1 MKLTKAGML
10 QYLKEKIP
18 GINILPIYIVDS
30 LEFQADKRKILAE
43 IWKIFQGQELIV
55 RSSSSKED
63 GSEWS
68 EAGKYKSVMNVRTM
82 EELDRAI
89 EEVYES
95 YQTEENEEILV
106 QPMLKS
112 SIKSGVVFTVD
123 METMAEYYVINYELG
138 DDTEAVT
145 SGKSKTLKTFV
156 SYKHYPVDTYEKDIK
171 NVISVC
177 REIEKVL
184 GTNCLDIEFA
194 VTKEHKVYIFQV
206 RPIARGN
213 KKNYETVC
221 LEAPL
226 KRIYKKVQKLS
237 RPHPFLL
244 GDTTC
249 FGVMPDWNPAEILG
263 IRPKKLAIS
272 LYKELVTDNVWAHQ
286 RWDYGYRDLTMHPL
300 MVSFCGIPY
309 IDTRITFNSFI
320 PQNLNQ
326 NIAEKLVNYYLYR
339 LKKYPA
345 YHDKIEFEIVFSCFY
360 FGISEKLKS
369 LLQYGFNKNELKR
382 IEFSL
387 LQLTNKIIHPT
398 GGFYKKDLEKADILE
413 QKYDTI
419 LHSEISIVDKI
430 YWLIE
435 ECKTYGT
442 LPFAGVAR
450 AGFIAVQFV
459 RAFVEIGIITQEEM
473 DRFMNSMNT
482 VNKKMARDWKDCQ
495 LGKMEKQ
502 EFLNKYGHIR
512 PGTYDIM
519 SPRYD
524 EKFNEYFSF
533 GGDIAADEN
542 TMEEAIAEVFDKDKL
557 IQIQIQLDENG
568 LEITAEELLAF
579 IREAV
584 EGREYSKYIFTKAVS
599 QILKLVE
606 ELGYRVG
613 IKKEELAHL
622 DISIVKQLYV
632 DLYYGDIGAVFRENI
647 AHNKEQYECAK
658 RIKLPS
664 IIVDKEDVYHFY
676 MLQEEPNFITRKR
689 TVSDTIELINGEENV
704 ENKIVFIQ
712 SADPGYDFLFTK
724 HISGLIT
731 QFGGANSHMA
741 IRCAELGIPA
751 IIGAGEQNYN
761 YWKKSRRLE
770 IDCCKQQV
778 ISLDF
783 H

>member
-1 MKLTKAGML
+1 ML
-10 QYLKEKIP
+10 QYLKDKIP
-18 GINILPIYIVDS
+18 HLNILSVYIVDS
-30 LEFQADKRKILAE
+30 SKFLANRSKVLHE
-43 IWKIFQGQELIV
+43 INETFEGQELIV

-68 EAGKYKSVMNVRTM
+68 EAGKYKSIMNVRTM

-89 EEVYES
+89 KEVYES
-95 YQTEENEEILV
+95 YHTDETEEILV
-106 QPMLKS
+106 QPMLKNTV
-112 SIKSGVVFTVD
+112 KSGVVFTVD
-123 METMAEYYVINYELG
+123 METMADYYVINYESG

-145 SGKSKTLKTFV
+145 SGKSKELKTFIAYKNHSTD
-156 SYKHYPVDTYEKDIK
+156 SYDEDLR
-171 NVISVC
+171 NVISAC
-177 REIEKVL
+177 REIEKEL
-184 GTNCLDIEFA
+184 ETSCLDIEFA

-206 RPIARGN
+206 RPIARG
-213 KKNYETVC
+213 KKRKYENIS
-221 LEAPL
+221 LEDPL
-226 KRIYKKVQKLS
+226 RRIYKKVQKLS
-237 RPHPFLL
+237 KPHPFLL

-263 IRPKKLAIS
+263 VRPKKLAIS

-326 NIAEKLVNYYLYR
+326 NIAEKLVNYYLHR

-360 FGISEKLKS
+360 FGISDKLKG
-369 LLQYGFNKNELKR
+369 LLQHGFNENELKR

-387 LQLTNKIIHPT
+387 LELTNKIIHPKK
-398 GGFYKKDLEKADILE
+398 GLYKNDLGKADILE
-413 QKYDTI
+413 QNYNKIVNSD
-419 LHSEISIVDKI
+419 ISIVDKI

-450 AGFIAVQFV
+450 AGFIAIQFI
-459 RAFVEIGIITQEEM
+459 RSFVDIGIITQEEM
-473 DRFMNSMNT
+473 DLFMNSMDT
-482 VNKKMARDWKDCQ
+482 INKKMTRDWKDCQ
-495 LGKMEKQ
+495 IGKMEKQ
-502 EFLNKYGHIR
+502 EFLKKYGHIR

-524 EKFNEYFSF
+524 EKFEDYFSLSKEKNPNETLRTEKPF
-533 GGDIAADEN
+533 CIFDES
-542 TMEEAIAEVFDKDKL
+542 KL
-557 IQIQIQLDENG
+557 QQIQVQIDENG
-568 LEITAEELLAF
+568 LEITAKELLTF

-606 ELGYRVG
+606 ELGQRVN
-613 IKKEELAHL
+613 IEKQELAHL
-622 DISIVKQLYV
+622 DISTVKQLYV
-632 DLYYGDIGAVFRENI
+632 DLYYGDIAAVFRENI
-647 AHNKEQYECAK
+647 EHNKEQYECAK

-664 IIVDKEDVYHFY
+664 IIVDKEDIYHFH
-676 MLQEEPNFITRKR
+676 MLQEEPNFVTQKKIISE
-689 TVSDTIELINGEENV
+689 TVEVVNGEERV
-704 ENKIVFIQ
+704 EDKIVFIQ

-724 HISGLIT
+724 NIGGLIT

-751 IIGAGEQNYN
+751 IIGVGEQNYN
-761 YWKKSRRLE
+761 LWKKSRKLE
-770 IDCCKQQV
+770 IDCCKHQV
-778 ISLDF
+778 INLDF
-783 H
+783 Y

>member
-1 MKLTKAGML
+1 MKLTKARML
-10 QYLKEKIP
+10 QFLKDKNS
-18 GINILPIYIVDS
+18 GINILPAYIVDS
-30 LEFQADKRKILAE
+30 SEFLTDRSKVLHE
-43 IWKIFQGQELIV
+43 IWEIFQGQELIV

-68 EAGKYKSVMNVRTM
+68 EAGKYKSIMSVRTV

-89 EEVYES
+89 KEVYES

-106 QPMLKS
+106 QPMLKNTV
-112 SIKSGVVFTVD
+112 KSGVVFTVD
-123 METMAEYYVINYELG
+123 METMADYYVINYESG

-145 SGKSKTLKTFV
+145 SGKSKELKTFIAYKNHSTD
-156 SYKHYPVDTYEKDIK
+156 SYDEDLG
-171 NVISVC
+171 NVISTC
-177 REIEKVL
+177 REIEKEL
-184 GTNCLDIEFA
+184 ETGCLDIEFA
-194 VTKEHKVYIFQV
+194 VTEEHKVYIFQV
-206 RPIARGN
+206 RPIARG
-213 KKNYETVC
+213 KKQKYENIN
-221 LEAPL
+221 LEDPL
-226 KRIYKKVQKLS
+226 RRIYKKVQKLS
-237 RPHPFLL
+237 KPHPFLL

-263 IRPKKLAIS
+263 VRPKKLAIS

-320 PQNLNQ
+320 PRNLSQ
-326 NIAEKLVNYYLYR
+326 SIAEKLVNYYLYR

-360 FGISEKLKS
+360 FGISDKLKG
-369 LLQYGFNKNELKR
+369 LLQQGFNENELKR

-387 LQLTNKIIHPT
+387 LQLTNKIIHPQK
-398 GGFYKKDLEKADILE
+398 GLYKKDLEKADILE
-413 QKYDTI
+413 QNYNKI
-419 LHSEISIVDKI
+419 VHSEISIVDKI

-450 AGFIAVQFV
+450 AGFIAIQFV
-459 RAFVEIGIITQEEM
+459 RSFVDIGILTKDEM
-473 DRFMNSMNT
+473 DRFMNSMDT
-482 VNKKMARDWKDCQ
+482 INKKMTRDWMKCQ
-495 LGKMEKQ
+495 LGMMEKQ
-502 EFLNKYGHIR
+502 EFLEKYGHIR

-524 EKFNEYFSF
+524 EKFEEYFSLSEEKSAA
-533 GGDIAADEN
+533 GKVIEGVSSDIFDEY
-542 TMEEAIAEVFDKDKL
+542 KL
-557 IQIQIQLDENG
+557 RQIQMQLDENG
-568 LEITAEELLAF
+568 LEITAMELLTF

-584 EGREYSKYIFTKAVS
+584 EGREYSKYVFTKAVS
-599 QILKLVE
+599 CILKLVE
-606 ELGYRVG
+606 ELGQRVG
-613 IKKEELAHL
+613 IEKQELAHL

-647 AHNKEQYECAK
+647 EHNKEQYECAK

-664 IIVDKEDVYHFY
+664 IIVDKEDVYHFH
-676 MLQEEPNFITRKR
+676 MLREEPNFVTQKKV
-689 TVSDTIELINGEENV
+689 VSDTVELINGEENV
-704 ENKIVFIQ
+704 EHKIVFIQ

-724 HISGLIT
+724 HIGGLIT

-761 YWKKSRRLE
+761 HWKKSRKLE
-770 IDCCKQQV
+770 IDCCKHQV
-778 ISLDF
+778 INLDF
-783 H
+783 Y

>member
-1 MKLTKAGML
+1 MKLTKARML
-10 QYLKEKIP
+10 QFLKDKNS
-18 GINILPIYIVDS
+18 GINILPAYIVDS
-30 LEFQADKRKILAE
+30 SEFLTDRSKVLHE
-43 IWKIFQGQELIV
+43 IWETFQGQELIV

-68 EAGKYKSVMNVRTM
+68 EAGKYKSIMSVRTV

-89 EEVYES
+89 KEVYES

-106 QPMLKS
+106 QPMLKNTV
-112 SIKSGVVFTVD
+112 KSGVVFTVD
-123 METMAEYYVINYELG
+123 METMADYYVINYESG

-145 SGKSKTLKTFV
+145 SGKSKELKTFIAYKNHSTD
-156 SYKHYPVDTYEKDIK
+156 SYDEDLG
-171 NVISVC
+171 NLISTC
-177 REIEKVL
+177 REIEKEL
-184 GTNCLDIEFA
+184 ETGCLDIEFA
-194 VTKEHKVYIFQV
+194 VTEEHKVYIFQV
-206 RPIARGN
+206 RPIARG
-213 KKNYETVC
+213 KKQKYENIN
-221 LEAPL
+221 LEDPL
-226 KRIYKKVQKLS
+226 RRIYKKVQKLS
-237 RPHPFLL
+237 KPHPFLL

-263 IRPKKLAIS
+263 VRPKKLAIS

-320 PQNLNQ
+320 PRNLSQ

-360 FGISEKLKS
+360 FGISDKLKG
-369 LLQYGFNKNELKR
+369 LLQQGFNENELKR

-387 LQLTNKIIHPT
+387 LQLTNKIIHPQK
-398 GGFYKKDLEKADILE
+398 GLYKKDLEKADILE
-413 QKYDTI
+413 QNYNKI
-419 LHSEISIVDKI
+419 VHSEISIVDKI

-450 AGFIAVQFV
+450 AGFIAIQFV
-459 RAFVEIGIITQEEM
+459 RSFVDIGILTKDEM
-473 DRFMNSMNT
+473 DRFMNSMDT
-482 VNKKMARDWKDCQ
+482 INKKMTRDWTKCQ
-495 LGKMEKQ
+495 LGMMEKQ
-502 EFLNKYGHIR
+502 EFLEKYGHIR

-524 EKFNEYFSF
+524 EKFEEFFSF
-533 GGDIAADEN
+533 SEEKSADGKVIEGVSSDIFDEY
-542 TMEEAIAEVFDKDKL
+542 KL
-557 IQIQIQLDENG
+557 RQIQMQLDENG
-568 LEITAEELLAF
+568 LEITAMELLTF

-584 EGREYSKYIFTKAVS
+584 EGREYSKYVFTKAVS
-599 QILKLVE
+599 CILKLVE
-606 ELGYRVG
+606 ELGQRVG
-613 IKKEELAHL
+613 IEKQELAHL

-647 AHNKEQYECAK
+647 EHNKEQYECAK

-664 IIVDKEDVYHFY
+664 IIVDKEDVYHFH
-676 MLQEEPNFITRKR
+676 MLREEPNFVTQKKV
-689 TVSDTIELINGEENV
+689 VSDTVELINGEENV
-704 ENKIVFIQ
+704 EHKIVFIQ

-724 HISGLIT
+724 HIGGLIT

-761 YWKKSRRLE
+761 HWKKSRKLE
-770 IDCCKQQV
+770 IDCCKHQV
-778 ISLDF
+778 INLDF
-783 H
+783 Y

>member
-1 MKLTKAGML
+1 MKLTKARML
-10 QYLKEKIP
+10 QFLKDKNS
-18 GINILPIYIVDS
+18 GINILPAYIVDS
-30 LEFQADKRKILAE
+30 SEFLTDRSKVLHE
-43 IWKIFQGQELIV
+43 IWEIFQGQELIV

-68 EAGKYKSVMNVRTM
+68 EAGKYKSIMSVRTV

-89 EEVYES
+89 KEVYES

-106 QPMLKS
+106 QPMLKNTV
-112 SIKSGVVFTVD
+112 KSGVVFTVD
-123 METMAEYYVINYELG
+123 METMADYYVINYESG

-145 SGKSKTLKTFV
+145 SGKSKELKTFIAYKNHSAD
-156 SYKHYPVDTYEKDIK
+156 SYDEDLG
-171 NVISVC
+171 NVISTC
-177 REIEKVL
+177 REIEKEL
-184 GTNCLDIEFA
+184 ETGCLDIEFA
-194 VTKEHKVYIFQV
+194 VTEEHKVYIFQV
-206 RPIARGN
+206 RPIARG
-213 KKNYETVC
+213 KKQKYENIN
-221 LEAPL
+221 LEDPL
-226 KRIYKKVQKLS
+226 RRIYKKVQKLS
-237 RPHPFLL
+237 KPHPFLL

-263 IRPKKLAIS
+263 VRPKKLAIS

-320 PQNLNQ
+320 PRNLSQ
-326 NIAEKLVNYYLYR
+326 SIAEKLVNYYLYR

-360 FGISEKLKS
+360 FGISDKLKG
-369 LLQYGFNKNELKR
+369 LLQQGFNENELKR

-387 LQLTNKIIHPT
+387 LQLTNKIIHPQK
-398 GGFYKKDLEKADILE
+398 GLYKKDLEKADILE
-413 QKYDTI
+413 QNYNKI
-419 LHSEISIVDKI
+419 VHSEISIVDKI

-450 AGFIAVQFV
+450 AGFIAIQFV
-459 RAFVEIGIITQEEM
+459 RSFVDIGILTKDEM
-473 DRFMNSMNT
+473 DRFMNSMDT
-482 VNKKMARDWKDCQ
+482 INKKMTRDWMKCQ
-495 LGKMEKQ
+495 LGMMEKQ
-502 EFLNKYGHIR
+502 EFLEKYGHIR

-524 EKFNEYFSF
+524 EKFEEYFSLSEEKSAD
-533 GGDIAADEN
+533 GKVIEGVSSDIFDEY
-542 TMEEAIAEVFDKDKL
+542 KL
-557 IQIQIQLDENG
+557 RQIQMQLDENG
-568 LEITAEELLAF
+568 LEITAMELLTF

-584 EGREYSKYIFTKAVS
+584 EGREYSKYVFTKAVS
-599 QILKLVE
+599 CILKLVE
-606 ELGYRVG
+606 ELGQRVG
-613 IKKEELAHL
+613 IEKQELAHL

-647 AHNKEQYECAK
+647 EHNKEQYECAK

-664 IIVDKEDVYHFY
+664 IIVDKEDVYHFH
-676 MLQEEPNFITRKR
+676 MLQEEPNFVTQKKV
-689 TVSDTIELINGEENV
+689 VSDTVELINGEENV
-704 ENKIVFIQ
+704 EHKIVFIQ

-724 HISGLIT
+724 HIGGLIT

-761 YWKKSRRLE
+761 HWKKSRKLE
-770 IDCCKQQV
+770 IDCCKHQV
-778 ISLDF
+778 INLDF
-783 H
+783 Y

>member
-1 MKLTKAGML
+1 MKLTKARML
-10 QYLKEKIP
+10 QFLKDKNS
-18 GINILPIYIVDS
+18 GINILPAYIVDS
-30 LEFQADKRKILAE
+30 SEFLTDRSKVLHE
-43 IWKIFQGQELIV
+43 IWEIFQGQELIV

-68 EAGKYKSVMNVRTM
+68 EAGKYKSIMSVRTV

-89 EEVYES
+89 KEVYES

-106 QPMLKS
+106 QPMLKNTV
-112 SIKSGVVFTVD
+112 KSGVVFTVD
-123 METMAEYYVINYELG
+123 METMADYYVINYESG

-145 SGKSKTLKTFV
+145 SGKSKELKTFIAYKNHSTD
-156 SYKHYPVDTYEKDIK
+156 SYDEDLG
-171 NVISVC
+171 NVISTC
-177 REIEKVL
+177 REIEKEL
-184 GTNCLDIEFA
+184 ETGCLDIEFA
-194 VTKEHKVYIFQV
+194 VTEEHKVYIFQV
-206 RPIARGN
+206 HPIARG
-213 KKNYETVC
+213 KKQKYENIN
-221 LEAPL
+221 LEDPL
-226 KRIYKKVQKLS
+226 RRIYKKVQKLS
-237 RPHPFLL
+237 KPHPFLL

-263 IRPKKLAIS
+263 VRPKKLAIS

-320 PQNLNQ
+320 PRNLSQ
-326 NIAEKLVNYYLYR
+326 SIAEKLVNYYLYR

-360 FGISEKLKS
+360 FGISDKLKG
-369 LLQYGFNKNELKR
+369 LLQQGFNENELKR

-387 LQLTNKIIHPT
+387 LQLTNKIIHPQK
-398 GGFYKKDLEKADILE
+398 GLYKKDLEKADILE
-413 QKYDTI
+413 QNYNKI
-419 LHSEISIVDKI
+419 VHSEISIVDKI

-450 AGFIAVQFV
+450 AGFIAIQFV
-459 RAFVEIGIITQEEM
+459 RSFVDIGILTKDEM
-473 DRFMNSMNT
+473 DRFMNSMDT
-482 VNKKMARDWKDCQ
+482 INKKMTRDWMKCQ
-495 LGKMEKQ
+495 LGMMEKQ
-502 EFLNKYGHIR
+502 EFLEKYGHIR

-524 EKFNEYFSF
+524 EKFEEYFSLSEEKSAD
-533 GGDIAADEN
+533 GKVIEGVSSDIFDEY
-542 TMEEAIAEVFDKDKL
+542 KL
-557 IQIQIQLDENG
+557 RQIQMQLDENG
-568 LEITAEELLAF
+568 LEITAMELLTF

-584 EGREYSKYIFTKAVS
+584 EGREYSKYVFTKAVS
-599 QILKLVE
+599 CILKLVE
-606 ELGYRVG
+606 ELGQRVG
-613 IKKEELAHL
+613 IEKQELAHL

-647 AHNKEQYECAK
+647 EHNKEQYECAK

-664 IIVDKEDVYHFY
+664 IIVDKEDVYHFH
-676 MLQEEPNFITRKR
+676 MLQEEPNFVTQKKV
-689 TVSDTIELINGEENV
+689 VSDTVELINGEENV
-704 ENKIVFIQ
+704 EHKIVFIQ

-724 HISGLIT
+724 HIGGLIT

-761 YWKKSRRLE
+761 HWKKSRKLE
-770 IDCCKQQV
+770 IDCCKHQV
-778 ISLDF
+778 INLDF
-783 H
+783 Y

>member
-1 MKLTKAGML
+1 MKLTKARML
-10 QYLKEKIP
+10 QFLKDKNS
-18 GINILPIYIVDS
+18 GINILPAYIVDS
-30 LEFQADKRKILAE
+30 SEFLTDRSKVLHE
-43 IWKIFQGQELIV
+43 IWEIFQGQELIV

-68 EAGKYKSVMNVRTM
+68 EAGKYKSIMSVRTV

-89 EEVYES
+89 KEVYES

-106 QPMLKS
+106 QPMLKNTV
-112 SIKSGVVFTVD
+112 KSGVVFTVD
-123 METMAEYYVINYELG
+123 METMADYYVINYESG

-145 SGKSKTLKTFV
+145 SGKSKELKTFIAYKNHSTD
-156 SYKHYPVDTYEKDIK
+156 SYDEDLG
-171 NVISVC
+171 NVISTC
-177 REIEKVL
+177 REIEKEL
-184 GTNCLDIEFA
+184 ETGCLDIEFA
-194 VTKEHKVYIFQV
+194 VTEEHKVYIFQV
-206 RPIARGN
+206 RPIARG
-213 KKNYETVC
+213 KKQKYENIN
-221 LEAPL
+221 LEDPL
-226 KRIYKKVQKLS
+226 RRIYKKVQKLS
-237 RPHPFLL
+237 KPHPFLL

-263 IRPKKLAIS
+263 VRPKKLAIS
-272 LYKELVTDNVWAHQ
+272 LYKELVTDNVWDHQ

-320 PQNLNQ
+320 PRNLSQ
-326 NIAEKLVNYYLYR
+326 SIAEKLVNYYLYR

-360 FGISEKLKS
+360 FGISDKLKG
-369 LLQYGFNKNELKR
+369 LLQQGFNENELKR

-387 LQLTNKIIHPT
+387 LQLTNKIIHPQK
-398 GGFYKKDLEKADILE
+398 GLYKKDLEKADILE
-413 QKYDTI
+413 QNYNKI
-419 LHSEISIVDKI
+419 VHSEISIVDKI

-450 AGFIAVQFV
+450 AGFIAIQFV
-459 RAFVEIGIITQEEM
+459 RSFVDIGILTKDEM
-473 DRFMNSMNT
+473 DRFMNSMDT
-482 VNKKMARDWKDCQ
+482 INKKMTRDWMKCQ
-495 LGKMEKQ
+495 LGMMEKQ
-502 EFLNKYGHIR
+502 EFLEKYGHIR

-524 EKFNEYFSF
+524 EKFEEYFSLSEEKSAA
-533 GGDIAADEN
+533 GKVIEGVSSDIFDEY
-542 TMEEAIAEVFDKDKL
+542 KL
-557 IQIQIQLDENG
+557 RQIQMQLDENG
-568 LEITAEELLAF
+568 LEITAMELLTF

-584 EGREYSKYIFTKAVS
+584 EGREYSKYVFTKAVS
-599 QILKLVE
+599 CILKLVE
-606 ELGYRVG
+606 ELGQRVG
-613 IKKEELAHL
+613 IEKQELAHL

-647 AHNKEQYECAK
+647 EHNKEQYECAK

-664 IIVDKEDVYHFY
+664 IIVDKEDVYHFH
-676 MLQEEPNFITRKR
+676 MLQEEPNFVTQKKV
-689 TVSDTIELINGEENV
+689 VSDTVELINGEENV
-704 ENKIVFIQ
+704 EHKIVFIQ

-724 HISGLIT
+724 HIGGLIT

-761 YWKKSRRLE
+761 HWKKSRKLE
-770 IDCCKQQV
+770 IDCCKHQV
-778 ISLDF
+778 INLDF
-783 H
+783 Y

>member
-1 MKLTKAGML
+1 MKLTKARML
-10 QYLKEKIP
+10 QFLKDKNS
-18 GINILPIYIVDS
+18 GINILPAYIVDS
-30 LEFQADKRKILAE
+30 SEFLTDRSKVLHE
-43 IWKIFQGQELIV
+43 IWEIFQGQELIV

-68 EAGKYKSVMNVRTM
+68 EAGKYKSIMSVRTV

-89 EEVYES
+89 KEVYES

-106 QPMLKS
+106 QPMLKNTV
-112 SIKSGVVFTVD
+112 KSGVVFTVD
-123 METMAEYYVINYELG
+123 METMADYYVINYESG

-145 SGKSKTLKTFV
+145 SGKSKELKTFIAYKNHSTD
-156 SYKHYPVDTYEKDIK
+156 SYDEDLG
-171 NVISVC
+171 NVISTC
-177 REIEKVL
+177 REIEKEL
-184 GTNCLDIEFA
+184 ETGCLDIEFA
-194 VTKEHKVYIFQV
+194 VTEEHKVYIFQV
-206 RPIARGN
+206 RPIARG
-213 KKNYETVC
+213 KKQKYENIN
-221 LEAPL
+221 LEDPL
-226 KRIYKKVQKLS
+226 RRIYKKVQKLS
-237 RPHPFLL
+237 KPHPFLL

-263 IRPKKLAIS
+263 VRPKKLAIS

-320 PQNLNQ
+320 PRNLSQ
-326 NIAEKLVNYYLYR
+326 SIAEKLVNYYLYR

-360 FGISEKLKS
+360 FGISDKLKG
-369 LLQYGFNKNELKR
+369 LLQQGFNENELKR

-387 LQLTNKIIHPT
+387 LQLTNKIIHPQK
-398 GGFYKKDLEKADILE
+398 GLYKKDLEKADILE
-413 QKYDTI
+413 QNYNKI
-419 LHSEISIVDKI
+419 VHSEISIVDKI

-450 AGFIAVQFV
+450 AGFIAIQFV
-459 RAFVEIGIITQEEM
+459 RSFVDIGILTKDEM
-473 DRFMNSMNT
+473 DRFMNSMDT
-482 VNKKMARDWKDCQ
+482 INKKMTRDWMKCQ
-495 LGKMEKQ
+495 LGMMEKQ
-502 EFLNKYGHIR
+502 EFLEKYGHIR

-524 EKFNEYFSF
+524 EKFEEYFSLSEEKSAD
-533 GGDIAADEN
+533 GKVIEGVSSDIFDEY
-542 TMEEAIAEVFDKDKL
+542 KL
-557 IQIQIQLDENG
+557 RQIQMQLDENG
-568 LEITAEELLAF
+568 LEITAMELLTF

-584 EGREYSKYIFTKAVS
+584 EGREYSKYVFTKAVS
-599 QILKLVE
+599 CILKLVE
-606 ELGYRVG
+606 ELGQRVG
-613 IKKEELAHL
+613 IEKQELAHL

-647 AHNKEQYECAK
+647 EHNKEQYECAK

-664 IIVDKEDVYHFY
+664 IIVDKEDVYHFH
-676 MLQEEPNFITRKR
+676 MLQEEPNFVTQKKV
-689 TVSDTIELINGEENV
+689 VSDTVELINGEENV
-704 ENKIVFIQ
+704 EHKIVFIQ

-724 HISGLIT
+724 HIGGLIT

-761 YWKKSRRLE
+761 HWKKSRKLE
-770 IDCCKQQV
+770 IDCCKHQV
-778 ISLDF
+778 INLDF
-783 H
+783 Y

>member
-1 MKLTKAGML
+1 MKLTKARML
-10 QYLKEKIP
+10 QFLKDKNS
-18 GINILPIYIVDS
+18 GINILPAYIVDS
-30 LEFQADKRKILAE
+30 SEFLTDRSKVLHE
-43 IWKIFQGQELIV
+43 IWEIFQGQELIV

-68 EAGKYKSVMNVRTM
+68 EAGKYKSIMSVRTV

-89 EEVYES
+89 KEVYES

-106 QPMLKS
+106 QPMLKNTV
-112 SIKSGVVFTVD
+112 KSGVVFTVD
-123 METMAEYYVINYELG
+123 METMADYYVINYESG

-145 SGKSKTLKTFV
+145 SGKSKELKTFIAYKNHSTD
-156 SYKHYPVDTYEKDIK
+156 SYDEDLG
-171 NVISVC
+171 NVISTC
-177 REIEKVL
+177 REIEKEL
-184 GTNCLDIEFA
+184 ETGCLDIEFA
-194 VTKEHKVYIFQV
+194 VTEEHKVYIFQV
-206 RPIARGN
+206 RPIARG
-213 KKNYETVC
+213 KKQKYENIN
-221 LEAPL
+221 LEDPL
-226 KRIYKKVQKLS
+226 RRIYKKVQKLS
-237 RPHPFLL
+237 KPHPFLL

-263 IRPKKLAIS
+263 VRPKKLAIS

-320 PQNLNQ
+320 PRNLSQ
-326 NIAEKLVNYYLYR
+326 SIAEKLVNYYLYR

-360 FGISEKLKS
+360 FGISDKLKG
-369 LLQYGFNKNELKR
+369 LLQQGFNENELKR

-387 LQLTNKIIHPT
+387 LQLTNKIIHPQK
-398 GGFYKKDLEKADILE
+398 GLYKKDLEKADILE
-413 QKYDTI
+413 QNYNKI
-419 LHSEISIVDKI
+419 VHSEISIVDKI

-450 AGFIAVQFV
+450 AGFIAIQFV
-459 RAFVEIGIITQEEM
+459 RSFVDIGILTKDEM
-473 DRFMNSMNT
+473 DRFMNSMDT
-482 VNKKMARDWKDCQ
+482 INKKMTRDWMKCQ
-495 LGKMEKQ
+495 LGMMEKQ
-502 EFLNKYGHIR
+502 EFLEKYGHIR

-524 EKFNEYFSF
+524 EKFEEYFSLSEEKSAA
-533 GGDIAADEN
+533 GKVIEGVSSDIFDEY
-542 TMEEAIAEVFDKDKL
+542 KL
-557 IQIQIQLDENG
+557 RQIQMQLDENG
-568 LEITAEELLAF
+568 LEITAMELLTF

-584 EGREYSKYIFTKAVS
+584 EGREYSKYVFTKAVS
-599 QILKLVE
+599 CILKLVE
-606 ELGYRVG
+606 ELGQRVG
-613 IKKEELAHL
+613 IEKQELAHL

-647 AHNKEQYECAK
+647 EHNKEQYECAK

-664 IIVDKEDVYHFY
+664 IIVDKEDVYHFH
-676 MLQEEPNFITRKR
+676 MLQEEPNFVTQKKV
-689 TVSDTIELINGEENV
+689 VSDTVELINGEENV
-704 ENKIVFIQ
+704 EHKIVFIQ

-724 HISGLIT
+724 HIGGLIT

-761 YWKKSRRLE
+761 HWKKSRKLE
-770 IDCCKQQV
+770 IDCCKHQV
-778 ISLDF
+778 INLDF
-783 H
+783 Y

>member
-1 MKLTKAGML
+1 MKLTKARML
-10 QYLKEKIP
+10 QFLKDKNS
-18 GINILPIYIVDS
+18 GINILPAYIVDS
-30 LEFQADKRKILAE
+30 SEFLTDRSKVLHE
-43 IWKIFQGQELIV
+43 IWEIFQGQELIV

-68 EAGKYKSVMNVRTM
+68 EAGKYKSIMSVRTV

-89 EEVYES
+89 KEVYES

-106 QPMLKS
+106 QPMLKNTV
-112 SIKSGVVFTVD
+112 KSGVVFTVD
-123 METMAEYYVINYELG
+123 METMADYYVINYESG

-145 SGKSKTLKTFV
+145 SGKSKELKTFIAYKNHSTD
-156 SYKHYPVDTYEKDIK
+156 SYDEDLG
-171 NVISVC
+171 NVISTC
-177 REIEKVL
+177 REIEKEL
-184 GTNCLDIEFA
+184 ETGCLDIEFA
-194 VTKEHKVYIFQV
+194 VTEEHKVYIFQV
-206 RPIARGN
+206 RPIARG
-213 KKNYETVC
+213 KKQKYENIN
-221 LEAPL
+221 LEDPL
-226 KRIYKKVQKLS
+226 RRIYKKVQKLS
-237 RPHPFLL
+237 KPHPFLL

-263 IRPKKLAIS
+263 VRPKKLAIS

-320 PQNLNQ
+320 PRNLSQ
-326 NIAEKLVNYYLYR
+326 SIAEKLVNYYLYR

-360 FGISEKLKS
+360 FGISDKLKG
-369 LLQYGFNKNELKR
+369 LLQQGFNENELKR

-387 LQLTNKIIHPT
+387 LQLTNKIIHPQK
-398 GGFYKKDLEKADILE
+398 GLYKKDLEKADILE
-413 QKYDTI
+413 QNYNKI
-419 LHSEISIVDKI
+419 VHSEISIVDKI

-450 AGFIAVQFV
+450 AGFIAIQFV
-459 RAFVEIGIITQEEM
+459 RSFVDIGILTKDEM
-473 DRFMNSMNT
+473 DRFMNSMDT
-482 VNKKMARDWKDCQ
+482 INKKMTRDWMKCQ
-495 LGKMEKQ
+495 LGMMEKQ
-502 EFLNKYGHIR
+502 EFLEKYGHIR

-524 EKFNEYFSF
+524 EKFEEYFSLSEEKSAD
-533 GGDIAADEN
+533 GKVIEGVSSDIFDEY
-542 TMEEAIAEVFDKDKL
+542 KL
-557 IQIQIQLDENG
+557 RQIQMQLDENG
-568 LEITAEELLAF
+568 LEITAMELLTF

-584 EGREYSKYIFTKAVS
+584 EGREYSKYVFTKAVS
-599 QILKLVE
+599 CILKLVE
-606 ELGYRVG
+606 ELGQRVG
-613 IKKEELAHL
+613 IEKQELAHL

-647 AHNKEQYECAK
+647 EHNKEQYECAK

-664 IIVDKEDVYHFY
+664 IIVDKEDVYHFH
-676 MLQEEPNFITRKR
+676 MLREEPNFVTQKKV
-689 TVSDTIELINGEENV
+689 VSDTVELINGEENV
-704 ENKIVFIQ
+704 EHKIVFIQ

-724 HISGLIT
+724 HIGGLIT

-761 YWKKSRRLE
+761 HWKKSRKLE
-770 IDCCKQQV
+770 IDCCKHQV
-778 ISLDF
+778 INLDF
-783 H
+783 Y

>member
-1 MKLTKAGML
+1 MKLTKARML
-10 QYLKEKIP
+10 QFLKDKNS
-18 GINILPIYIVDS
+18 GINILPAYIVDS
-30 LEFQADKRKILAE
+30 SEFLTDRSKVLHE
-43 IWKIFQGQELIV
+43 IWEIFQGQELIV

-68 EAGKYKSVMNVRTM
+68 EAGKYKSIMSVRTV

-89 EEVYES
+89 KEVYES

-106 QPMLKS
+106 QPMLKNTV
-112 SIKSGVVFTVD
+112 KSGVVFTVD
-123 METMAEYYVINYELG
+123 METMADYYVINYESG

-145 SGKSKTLKTFV
+145 SGKSKELKTFIAYKNHSTD
-156 SYKHYPVDTYEKDIK
+156 SYDEDLG
-171 NVISVC
+171 NVISTC
-177 REIEKVL
+177 REIEKEL
-184 GTNCLDIEFA
+184 ETGCLDIEFA
-194 VTKEHKVYIFQV
+194 VTEEHKVYIFQV
-206 RPIARGN
+206 RPIARG
-213 KKNYETVC
+213 KKQKYENIN
-221 LEAPL
+221 LEDPL
-226 KRIYKKVQKLS
+226 RRIYKKVQKLS
-237 RPHPFLL
+237 KPHPFLL

-263 IRPKKLAIS
+263 VRPKKLAIS

-320 PQNLNQ
+320 PRNLSQ
-326 NIAEKLVNYYLYR
+326 SIAEKLVNYYLYR

-360 FGISEKLKS
+360 FGISDKLKG
-369 LLQYGFNKNELKR
+369 LLQQGFNENELKR

-387 LQLTNKIIHPT
+387 LQLTNKIIHPQK
-398 GGFYKKDLEKADILE
+398 GLYKKDLEKADILE
-413 QKYDTI
+413 QNYNKI
-419 LHSEISIVDKI
+419 VHSEISIVDKI

-450 AGFIAVQFV
+450 AGFIAIQFV
-459 RAFVEIGIITQEEM
+459 RSFVDIGILTKDEM
-473 DRFMNSMNT
+473 DRFMNSMDT
-482 VNKKMARDWKDCQ
+482 INKKMTRDWMKCQ
-495 LGKMEKQ
+495 LGMMEKQ
-502 EFLNKYGHIR
+502 EFLEKYGHIR

-524 EKFNEYFSF
+524 EKFEEYFSLSEEKSAD
-533 GGDIAADEN
+533 GKVIEGVSSDIFDEY
-542 TMEEAIAEVFDKDKL
+542 KL
-557 IQIQIQLDENG
+557 RQIQMQLDENG
-568 LEITAEELLAF
+568 LEITAMELLTF

-584 EGREYSKYIFTKAVS
+584 EGREYSKYVFTKAVS
-599 QILKLVE
+599 CILKLVE
-606 ELGYRVG
+606 ELGQRVG
-613 IKKEELAHL
+613 IEKQELAHL

-647 AHNKEQYECAK
+647 EHNKEQYECAK

-664 IIVDKEDVYHFY
+664 IIVDKEDVYHFH
-676 MLQEEPNFITRKR
+676 MLQEEPNFVTQKKV
-689 TVSDTIELINGEENV
+689 VSDTVELINGEENV
-704 ENKIVFIQ
+704 EHKIVFIQ
-712 SADPGYDFLFTK
+712 SAAPGYDFLFTK
-724 HISGLIT
+724 HIGGLIT

-761 YWKKSRRLE
+761 HWKKSRKLE
-770 IDCCKQQV
+770 IDCCKHQV
-778 ISLDF
+778 INLDF
-783 H
+783 Y

>member
-1 MKLTKAGML
+1 MKLTKARML
-10 QYLKEKIP
+10 QFLKDKNS
-18 GINILPIYIVDS
+18 GINILPAYIVDS
-30 LEFQADKRKILAE
+30 SEFLTDRSKVLHE
-43 IWKIFQGQELIV
+43 IWETFQGQELIV

-68 EAGKYKSVMNVRTM
+68 EAGKYKSIMSVRTV

-89 EEVYES
+89 KEVYES

-106 QPMLKS
+106 QPMLKNTV
-112 SIKSGVVFTVD
+112 KSGVVFTVD
-123 METMAEYYVINYELG
+123 METMADYYVINYESG

-145 SGKSKTLKTFV
+145 SGKSKELKTFIAYKNHSTD
-156 SYKHYPVDTYEKDIK
+156 SYDEDLG
-171 NVISVC
+171 NVISTC
-177 REIEKVL
+177 REIEKEL
-184 GTNCLDIEFA
+184 ETGCLDIEFA
-194 VTKEHKVYIFQV
+194 VTEEHKVYIFQV
-206 RPIARGN
+206 RPIARG
-213 KKNYETVC
+213 KKQKYENIN
-221 LEAPL
+221 LEDPL
-226 KRIYKKVQKLS
+226 RRIYKKVQKLS
-237 RPHPFLL
+237 KPHPFLL

-263 IRPKKLAIS
+263 VRPKKLAIS

-320 PQNLNQ
+320 PRNLSQ
-326 NIAEKLVNYYLYR
+326 SIAEKLVNYYLYR

-360 FGISEKLKS
+360 FGISDKLKG
-369 LLQYGFNKNELKR
+369 LLQQGFNENELKR

-387 LQLTNKIIHPT
+387 LQLTNKIIHPQK
-398 GGFYKKDLEKADILE
+398 GLYKKDLEKADILE
-413 QKYDTI
+413 QNYNKI
-419 LHSEISIVDKI
+419 VHSEISIVDKI

-450 AGFIAVQFV
+450 AGFIAIQFV
-459 RAFVEIGIITQEEM
+459 RSFVDIGILTKDEM
-473 DRFMNSMNT
+473 DRFMNSMDT
-482 VNKKMARDWKDCQ
+482 INKKMTRDWMKCQ
-495 LGKMEKQ
+495 LGMMEKQ
-502 EFLNKYGHIR
+502 EFLEKYGHIR

-524 EKFNEYFSF
+524 EKFEEYFSLSEEKSAD
-533 GGDIAADEN
+533 GKVIEGVSSDIFDEY
-542 TMEEAIAEVFDKDKL
+542 KL
-557 IQIQIQLDENG
+557 RQIQMQLDENG
-568 LEITAEELLAF
+568 LEITAMELLTF

-584 EGREYSKYIFTKAVS
+584 EGREYSKYVFTKAVS
-599 QILKLVE
+599 CILKLVE
-606 ELGYRVG
+606 ELGQRVG
-613 IKKEELAHL
+613 IEKQELAHL

-647 AHNKEQYECAK
+647 EHNKEQYECAK

-664 IIVDKEDVYHFY
+664 IIVDKEDVYHFH
-676 MLQEEPNFITRKR
+676 MLQEEPNFVTQKKV
-689 TVSDTIELINGEENV
+689 VSDTVELINGEENV
-704 ENKIVFIQ
+704 EHKIVFIQ

-724 HISGLIT
+724 HIGGLIT

-761 YWKKSRRLE
+761 HWKKSRKLE
-770 IDCCKQQV
+770 IDCCKHQV
-778 ISLDF
+778 INLDF
-783 H
+783 Y

>member
-1 MKLTKAGML
+1 ML
-10 QYLKEKIP
+10 QFLKDKNS
-18 GINILPIYIVDS
+18 GINILPAYIVDS
-30 LEFQADKRKILAE
+30 SEFLTDRSKVLHE
-43 IWKIFQGQELIV
+43 IWEIFQGQELIV

-68 EAGKYKSVMNVRTM
+68 EAGKYKSIMSVRTV

-89 EEVYES
+89 KEVYES

-106 QPMLKS
+106 QPMLKNTV
-112 SIKSGVVFTVD
+112 KSGVVFTVD
-123 METMAEYYVINYELG
+123 METMADYYVINYESG

-145 SGKSKTLKTFV
+145 SGKSKELKTFIAYKNHSTD
-156 SYKHYPVDTYEKDIK
+156 SYDEDLG
-171 NVISVC
+171 NVISTC
-177 REIEKVL
+177 REIEKEL
-184 GTNCLDIEFA
+184 ETGCLDIEFA
-194 VTKEHKVYIFQV
+194 VTEEHKVYIFQV
-206 RPIARGN
+206 RPIARG
-213 KKNYETVC
+213 KKQKYENIN
-221 LEAPL
+221 LEDPL
-226 KRIYKKVQKLS
+226 RRIYKKVQKLS
-237 RPHPFLL
+237 KPHPFLL

-263 IRPKKLAIS
+263 VRPKKLAIS

-320 PQNLNQ
+320 PRNLSQ
-326 NIAEKLVNYYLYR
+326 SIAEKLVNYYLYR

-360 FGISEKLKS
+360 FGISDKLKG
-369 LLQYGFNKNELKR
+369 LLQQGFNENELKR

-387 LQLTNKIIHPT
+387 LQLTNKIIHPQK
-398 GGFYKKDLEKADILE
+398 GLYKKDLEKADILE
-413 QKYDTI
+413 QNYNKI
-419 LHSEISIVDKI
+419 VHSEISIVDKI

-450 AGFIAVQFV
+450 AGFIAIQFV
-459 RAFVEIGIITQEEM
+459 RSFVDIGILTKDEM
-473 DRFMNSMNT
+473 DRFMNSMDT
-482 VNKKMARDWKDCQ
+482 INKKMTRDWMKCQ
-495 LGKMEKQ
+495 FGMMEKQ
-502 EFLNKYGHIR
+502 EFLEKYGHIR

-524 EKFNEYFSF
+524 EKFEEYFSLSEEKSAA
-533 GGDIAADEN
+533 GKVIEGVSSDIFDEY
-542 TMEEAIAEVFDKDKL
+542 KL
-557 IQIQIQLDENG
+557 RQIQMQLDENG
-568 LEITAEELLAF
+568 LEITAMELLTF

-584 EGREYSKYIFTKAVS
+584 EGREYSKYVFTKAVS
-599 QILKLVE
+599 CILKLVE
-606 ELGYRVG
+606 ELGQRVG
-613 IKKEELAHL
+613 IEKQELAHL

-647 AHNKEQYECAK
+647 EHNKEQYECAK

-664 IIVDKEDVYHFY
+664 IIVDKEDVYHFH
-676 MLQEEPNFITRKR
+676 MLQEEPNFVTQKKV
-689 TVSDTIELINGEENV
+689 VSDTVELINGEENV
-704 ENKIVFIQ
+704 EHKIVFIQ

-724 HISGLIT
+724 HIGGLIT

-761 YWKKSRRLE
+761 HWKKSRKLE
-770 IDCCKQQV
+770 IDCCKHQV
-778 ISLDF
+778 INLDF
-783 H
+783 Y